1 MICNGTKTGVTS
13 PSAND
18 ASTRKKQMDIDYM
31 AIITKANERKD
42 RLMDLSAQLE
52 QVPEM
57 VKKLEEV
64 QEWATHV
71 ADIYR
76 ALDQEGCALLPQPV
90 CHALEYA
97 TTSVTLLK
105 RARYESMNDYPIG
118 IRAWRQNV

>member
-1 MICNGTKTGVTS
+1 MS

-42 RLMDLSAQLE
+42 RLMDLLAQLE

-76 ALDQEGCALLPQPV
+76 ALDQEGRALLPQPV
-90 CHALEYA
+90 CRALEYA
-97 TTSVTLLK
+97 TTSVTWLK